1 MIDIEE
7 QLRLHYEG
15 KKLSDERTESIL
27 SEARELRPL
36 RFRLPLRLL
45 AAAAVVVVILTGG
58 VLTVVLSPPAGIAS
72 KLADEIA
79 VHHLKGDEPTV
90 LSSSYE
96 VVQAALPRLPFSI
109 LPSNPRLLSD
119 YDLLGARYCSLQ
131 GHLVAQINLKDRQHG
146 GTHTLYVMELARDF
160 RNVKHET
167 FYRDG
172 VIVELWTDDKR
183 LFGLASNVR

>member
-7 QLRLHYEG
+7 QLRFHYEG
-15 KKLSDERTESIL
+15 KKFSEERAESIL

-45 AAAAVVVVILTGG
+45 AAAAVVVVILAGV
-58 VLTVVLSPPAGIAS
+58 VLTIVFSPSAGVAP

-79 VHHLKGDEPTV
+79 VHHLMREEPTV
-90 LSSSYE
+90 KSSSYE

-109 LPSNPRLLSD
+109 LPSGPRLLSD
-119 YDLLGARYCSLQ
+119 YDLLGAKYCSLQ
-131 GHLVAQINLKDRQHG
+131 GNLAAQVNLKDRQHG
-146 GTHTLYVMELARDF
+146 DTHTLYVMELTRVF

-172 VIVELWTDDKR
+172 VIVELWTDDER
-183 LFGLASNVR
+183 IFGLASDVR